1 MPPSFAA
8 DQPQAAEPSP
18 REAFMVKAGVLAGM
32 KGMEKDTD
40 LCPSQ
45 VLPLRRQ

>member
-18 REAFMVKAGVLAGM
+18 RDGFMVMVGSGM
-32 KGMEKDTD
+32 KGVEKDKD

-45 VLPLRRQ
+45 VLLLRRQ

>member
-18 REAFMVKAGVLAGM
+18 REAFMVMAGVLAGM
-32 KGMEKDTD
+32 KGVEEDKD

-45 VLPLRRQ
+45 VLPLHRK

>member
-18 REAFMVKAGVLAGM
+18 RAGFMVMVGSGLKGVEED
-32 KGMEKDTD
+32 KD

-45 VLPLRRQ
+45 VLPLHRK